1 MARLGELLV
10 AARML
15 TADQVERALQAQVLW
30 GGRLGTNLVELGHTD
45 LDSLTRAL
53 GRQHNMPA
61 ALARHFDKA
70 DPELQHRLEPAQ
82 VDTWRVVPLLRV
94 GGGKIAIASMD
105 PVGAE
110 RRAQIAAALA
120 IAPGELVVSIAAEQR
135 VRYQLERV
143 YGIARS
149 ARFLRTRGQN
159 ITPFPQLGEV
169 PVPVESDP
177 EIAMTVEPPPPPE
190 AVPEPIPH
198 HEIELPP
205 AEDLAALIEDAIAH
219 AATVPVQVPEAGR
232 ERRTYVRTLADADAP
247 AQLARIAIKKVAA
260 SEARG
265 PGKSLLD
272 ATRAIKRGPDRDKV
286 AALVIEAI
294 ERFVPACDAAM
305 MMIVRGD
312 IAIGWKWF
320 TRSGHAPP
328 ELAVPMKQQG
338 LVPDVV
344 ASNQTARAPGNQLG
358 AIDLLLLRAL
368 GKDDGDLVIVPVPIA
383 GKVMCVL
390 ATALET
396 GAPAHVVESVATAA
410 SAAFAR
416 LVRDASR

>member
-15 TADQVERALQAQVLW
+15 TAEQVERALQAQVLW
-30 GGRLGTNLVELGHTD
+30 GGRLGTNLVELGHID

-70 DPELQHRLEPAQ
+70 DPQLQHRLEPAQ
-82 VDTWRVVPLLRV
+82 VDAWRVVPLLRV

-105 PVGAE
+105 PVGPE
-110 RRAQIAAALA
+110 LRAQLAAALA
-120 IAPGELVVSIAAEQR
+120 VAPGELVVSIAAEQR

-177 EIAMTVEPPPPPE
+177 DIAMSVEPPPPPE
-190 AVPEPIPH
+190 AVPEPIAH
-198 HEIELPP
+198 REIELPP
-205 AEDLAALIEDAIAH
+205 VDDLAALIEDAIAQ
-219 AATVPVQVPEAGR
+219 ATSAVPEPVGR

-247 AQLARIAIKKVAA
+247 ATLGRIAIKKVAA
-260 SEARG
+260 SEVHG
-265 PGKSLLD
+265 PKTLLD
-272 ATRAIKRGPDRDKV
+272 ATRAIKRGSDRDKV
-286 AALVIEAI
+286 AALVIDAI
-294 ERFVPACDAAM
+294 DRFVPACDAAI

-320 TRSGHAPP
+320 TRSGHVPP

-344 ASNQTARAPGNQLG
+344 ASNQTARCAGHQLG

-368 GKDDGDLVIVPVPIA
+368 GSEDGDLVIVPVPIA

-390 ATALET
+390 ATSLEPGT
-396 GAPAHVVESVATAA
+396 PANVVESVATAA
-410 SAAFAR
+410 STAFAR

>member
-30 GGRLGTNLVELGHTD
+30 GGRLGTNLVELGHID

-70 DPELQHRLEPAQ
+70 DPELQRRLEPAQ
-82 VDTWRVVPLLRV
+82 VDAWRVVPLLRV
-94 GGGKIAIASMD
+94 GGGKLAIASMD
-105 PVGAE
+105 PIGRGA
-110 RRAQIAAALA
+110 RAELAAALA
-120 IAPGELVVSIAAEQR
+120 VVPEELVISIAAEQR

-177 EIAMTVEPPPPPE
+177 DIRVEAAPPPE

-198 HEIELPP
+198 REIELPP
-205 AEDLAALIEDAIAH
+205 AEDLAALLEDAIAR
-219 AATVPVQVPEAGR
+219 AATVPVQVPEPAGR
-232 ERRTYVRTLADADAP
+232 ERRTYVRTLGDADAP
-247 AQLARIAIKKVAA
+247 ATLGRIAIKKVAPSA
-260 SEARG
+260 VSG
-265 PGKSLLD
+265 PGKTLLE

-286 AALVIEAI
+286 AALVIDAI
-294 ERFVPACDAAM
+294 DRFVPACDAAM

-320 TRSGHAPP
+320 TRSGHVPP
-328 ELAVPMKQQG
+328 ELAVPMKQEG

-344 ASNQTARAPGNQLG
+344 ASNQTARCAGDKLG
-358 AIDLLLLRAL
+358 AIDLLLLRSL
-368 GKDDGDLVIVPVPIA
+368 GKADGDLVIVPVPIA

-390 ATALET
+390 ATALEDN
-396 GAPAHVVESVATAA
+396 APAHVIESVATAA